1 MASELIFWPS
11 EDVMRLALVS
21 PAVTLACLGE
31 EVLGLGTR
39 KNSQAFHRCCPTTHS
54 LYRREVRKE
63 LPAEAMGRP
72 ISSAFPTPGLRAE
85 SEIQCYGAGRAGQ
98 THSSWLSRVVG
109 LTSTDL
115 GQCLKFEL

>member
-1 MASELIFWPS
+1 MGWGQERTAKHSI
-11 EDVMRLALVS
+11 
-21 PAVTLACLGE
+21 AV
-31 EVLGLGTR
+31 VPP
-39 KNSQAFHRCCPTTHS
+39 HTHS
-54 LYRREVRKE
+54 TGGKSGRNP